1 MYYNAGGINP
11 QTGIKGERIGIA
23 LSDDMKKW
31 RRYKG
36 NPVFTHEAQGT
47 ITGDAQIQ
55 KMGDL
60 YVMFYF
66 SAFNPSRPYKAFN
79 TFACSYDMVTW
90 DDWEGDDL
98 IFPTKQY
105 DELFAHKSYLV
116 KHDGVVYHFYCAVN
130 NAEQRGI
137 AVATSKPMG
146 RSAVRFPERPAVG
159 RRTVVNLNQDW
170 TTWLGDDKG
179 SSIHVNVPH
188 NWDDYYGY
196 RQLTHGNLH
205 GNATY
210 VRDFDVPVRVDGK
223 RYFINFE
230 GVGSYA
236 HIKLNGHDLGR
247 HPSGR
252 TSLTFDVSDYLNY
265 GGTNTLEVLAD
276 HPEMISDMP
285 WVCGGC
291 SSEWGFSEGS
301 QPLGIFRPVQLEITD
316 EVRVEPFGVHIW
328 NNAKCDSVFV
338 ETEIKNYS
346 DKPATFDFVNKFVNA
361 DGRQVFRLSEQL
373 TLNPGETRFVT
384 QSSPVAD
391 AHLWDTGDPYLY
403 KLSTMVKRNGKTT
416 EEVSTPY
423 GIRSFSWPVKR
434 NDGDRRSY
442 LTQTGVH

>member
-1 MYYNAGGINP
+1 M
-11 QTGIKGERIGIA
+11 
-23 LSDDMKKW
+23 
-31 RRYKG
+31 
-36 NPVFTHEAQGT
+36 
-47 ITGDAQIQ
+47 
-55 KMGDL
+55 
-60 YVMFYF
+60 
-66 SAFNPSRPYKAFN
+66 
-79 TFACSYDMVTW
+79 
-90 DDWEGDDL
+90 
-98 IFPTKQY
+98 
-105 DELFAHKSYLV
+105 LF
-116 KHDGVVYHFYCAVN
+116 
-130 NAEQRGI
+130 
-137 AVATSKPMG
+137 
-146 RSAVRFPERPAVG
+146 RS
-159 RRTVVNLNQDW
+159 
-170 TTWLGDDKG
+170 
-179 SSIHVNVPH
+179 
-188 NWDDYYGY
+188 
-196 RQLTHGNLH
+196 
-205 GNATY
+205 
-210 VRDFDVPVRVDGK
+210 RDFDVPVRVDGK

-391 AHLWDTGDPYLY
+391 AHLWDTGDR
-403 KLSTMVKRNGKTT
+403 KSV
-416 EEVSTPY
+416 V
-423 GIRSFSWPVKR
+423 
-434 NDGDRRSY
+434 
-442 LTQTGVH
+442 

>member
-1 MYYNAGGINP
+1 
-11 QTGIKGERIGIA
+11 
-23 LSDDMKKW
+23 
-31 RRYKG
+31 
-36 NPVFTHEAQGT
+36 
-47 ITGDAQIQ
+47 
-55 KMGDL
+55 
-60 YVMFYF
+60 MFYF

-130 NAEQRGI
+130 NADQRGI

-361 DGRQVFRLSEQL
+361 DGRQ
-373 TLNPGETRFVT
+373 
-384 QSSPVAD
+384 
-391 AHLWDTGDPYLY
+391 
-403 KLSTMVKRNGKTT
+403 
-416 EEVSTPY
+416 
-423 GIRSFSWPVKR
+423 
-434 NDGDRRSY
+434 
-442 LTQTGVH
+442 